1 MTLRP
6 VRVGG
11 TPAVPLKEVAREVAT
26 LKRFAARNA
35 KQKRYQLSVVGPEQ
49 TDVLGKCEVPASI
62 ILS

>member
-11 TPAVPLKEVAREVAT
+11 TPAGPHKEVAREVAT
-26 LKRFAARNA
+26 LKRFAARNV

-49 TDVLGKCEVPASI
+49 IDVHGKCEVPASI
-62 ILS
+62 SLS

>member
-6 VRVGG
+6 ERVGG

-49 TDVLGKCEVPASI
+49 TDVLGKC
-62 ILS
+62 